1 MPSAFKDTSRGALA
15 GHGLLP
21 RELSE
26 GIREGSW
33 VKNAQSNS
41 SRTCILWASLSFR
54 SGDLKDWSQICLRR
68 LLTRTSSWSF
78 RENAYACLRETA
90 NTNVSRFRWVNM
102 SSPHKKVPS
111 FQKKKTWLTWELGD
125 SGIPSKQFWETAGTH
140 WSKFIGWEDNFCVSK
155 QVRTYD
161 LR

>member
-33 VKNAQSNS
+33 VKKCPVKFMPHLH
-41 SRTCILWASLSFR
+41 TLSISKLPQR
-54 SGDLKDWSQICLRR
+54 RPQRLIPDLLTQIAYANIIVKLPRKCLRVP
-68 LLTRTSSWSF
+68 TRNCKYQCF
-78 RENAYACLRETA
+78 
-90 NTNVSRFRWVNM
+90 RFRWVNM

-111 FQKKKTWLTWELGD
+111 FQKKKNMAHLRIGGFRDTLQAILGNCWNAL
-125 SGIPSKQFWETAGTH
+125 IQIH
-140 WSKFIGWEDNFCVSK
+140 
-155 QVRTYD
+155 R
-161 LR
+161 LRG